1 MDQLLYP
8 VRVFISPD
16 EAFFASFEKISDT
29 PLVNTRGTGSMFSTV
44 CPDGEAFGKLTG
56 LLGIDSETSKVL
68 RERYDETKQAD
79 CPVAVLFSDE
89 RSGSNR
95 IELKSAQASGESVEI
110 EMSRHRG
117 LTMDMAYTFFVLA
130 VPQTVSRVAKALVTD
145 SGEEAR
151 IF

>member
-1 MDQLLYP
+1 MDQSFYP

-44 CPDGEAFGKLTG
+44 CPDGEAFGELIG
-56 LLGIDSETSKVL
+56 LLGIEGDTAGML
-68 RERYDETKQAD
+68 RGRFDEAKQEN

-89 RSGSNR
+89 RSGSSR
-95 IELKSAQASGESVEI
+95 IELKSVKTSGDSVEI
-110 EMSRHRG
+110 EMTRHRG
-117 LTMDMAYTFFVLA
+117 LTMDMAYTFFFL
-130 VPQTVSRVAKALVTD
+130 TVAASVTRVAKAQVTD

-151 IF
+151 IY